1 MGAAMRPALPCARSL
16 SLPPPAV
23 RLLVQHARKPHH
35 RGLPQPPLGDLLP
48 PLALLLPPLPV
59 LAKLLPAHMLAHAR
73 AAGGSNDKCVIVRN
87 IRLPTMASSHRR
99 AFAVAPLYRPLDFLV
114 VPLPY
119 RRRAR
124 SRVEN
129 GKGAGAHVL
138 KRSKRS
144 FRLWL
149 AWSSIIGMYSKHE
162 CDIQMSS
169 FCQLRNPKLVG
180 THIGRES
187 GEVLGYLFNLH
198 RSRPLGL

>member
-1 MGAAMRPALPCARSL
+1 MGAAMRPALPRARSL

-48 PLALLLPPLPV
+48 PLAPLLPPLPV
-59 LAKLLPAHMLAHAR
+59 LAKLLPAHMLAYTR
-73 AAGGSNDKCVIVRN
+73 VAGGSNDKCVIVRN
-87 IRLPTMASSHRR
+87 IRLPTMASSHRC
-99 AFAVAPLYRPLDFLV
+99 AFAVASLYRSPDFLV

-124 SRVEN
+124 SGVEN

-138 KRSKRS
+138 KRS

-169 FCQLRNPKLVG
+169 FCQPRNPKLVG